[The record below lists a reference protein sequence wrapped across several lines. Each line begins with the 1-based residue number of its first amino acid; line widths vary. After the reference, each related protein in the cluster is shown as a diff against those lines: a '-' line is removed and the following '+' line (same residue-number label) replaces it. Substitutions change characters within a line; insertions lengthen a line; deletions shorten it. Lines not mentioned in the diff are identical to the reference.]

1 MLTLSYSDI
10 VVGNHLRSIQNLV
23 AEENVP
29 WFPAV
34 YRLDWMC
41 AVHRAHLCRAC
52 ECKYWCK
59 INWIWKT
66 TYLDVRY
73 VDALRSASRK
83 KIQCHNKCYQ
93 DHGKNWKQICFH
105 TMKET
110 VITVDYLSNSWEVD
124 RLLDTVINSK
134 LTSHFVW
141 NGIPNNLV
149 SDNGAQYDKL
159 STLSEWQCWR
169 PRRQ

>member
-1 MLTLSYSDI
+1 MIPSSLTNSTECVLFIELTS
-10 VVGNHLRSIQNLV
+10 
-23 AEENVP
+23 AEPVN
-29 WFPAV
+29 
-34 YRLDWMC
+34 
-41 AVHRAHLCRAC
+41 
-52 ECKYWCK
+52 
-59 INWIWKT
+59 
-66 TYLDVRY
+66 LDVRY

-83 KIQCHNKCYQ
+83 KIQCHNKSYQ
-93 DHGKNWKQICFH
+93 DHGKNWKQTCFH
-105 TMKET
+105 KMKET

-159 STLSEWQCWR
+159 STLSEWQC
-169 PRRQ
+169 